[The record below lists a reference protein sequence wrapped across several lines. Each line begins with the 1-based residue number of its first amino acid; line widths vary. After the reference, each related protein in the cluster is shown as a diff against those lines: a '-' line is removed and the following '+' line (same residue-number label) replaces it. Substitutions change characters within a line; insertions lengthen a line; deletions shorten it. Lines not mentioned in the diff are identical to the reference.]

1 MREEYVLEKGSQ
13 LLKERNWT
21 LYRLAKEAD
30 ISYSTLSNTFHR
42 NNVPSVSTVM
52 RICEGFGI
60 TLSEFFDEGGT
71 VIKQLTTSDQKLV
84 ANFHRLPREDK
95 KLVDIYM
102 KGLLKIAIDME
113 KPERKNQTASESDMQ
128 EESDTLE
135 KSDTQGESDTLEKS
149 DVQEESD
156 TLEEGDAQEEN
167 DTLEEGNTK
176 EENDTLEEGDT
187 KEDQV

>member
-1 MREEYVLEKGSQ
+1 MREEYVLEKVSQ

-128 EESDTLE
+128 EESDT
-135 KSDTQGESDTLEKS
+135 QGESDTLEIS

-176 EENDTLEEGDT
+176 EENGTLEEGDT